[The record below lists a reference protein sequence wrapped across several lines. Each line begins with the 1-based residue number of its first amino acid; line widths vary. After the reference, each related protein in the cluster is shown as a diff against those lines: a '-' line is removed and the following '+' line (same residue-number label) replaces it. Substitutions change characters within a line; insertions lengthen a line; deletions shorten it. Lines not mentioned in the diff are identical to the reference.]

1 MAIKI
6 NGNTVIDNN
15 QNFSTT
21 GNITM
26 GNGNVV
32 LGTTLDQLQVNFNT
46 VVVANAVGT
55 SYAVGNIDVSA
66 NITGG
71 NLKSEGFV
79 SAAGN
84 IYGLNI
90 LSSGNLALDNTDM
103 VTSNVNLNIG
113 TQQAGGNIRIGNVL
127 PGSIELGGNTT
138 NATIKLG
145 STTSTVNIPGNVTS
159 TGNIATGNT
168 NSISIG
174 SLTITDDA
182 IRSTEH
188 NITIGSPGNI
198 GNVIIGGNLTVN
210 GNTTTFNSNVV
221 STNDLTYNLANNA
234 TTSSQANGGGI
245 EVGPVGSPFLTWLYD
260 NTSNA
265 WVSSGNISAT
275 GNITGNLVSVS
286 GNITAAGNISGSRIL
301 GNAQQLGNVGQSF
314 AVTNVNSADYI
325 FNGVANDPTIN
336 LIRGQTYYFNMNCGN
351 THPLW
356 IKTAPTLGT
365 GNAYTSGVTNNGV
378 FSGTITFQVPWDAPN
393 LLYYQCQIHSGM
405 GGLLQIVDGTML
417 QNGNSTVTVYTNG
430 NVATTVAGTSNVVVV
445 SNAGEFVTGAISAS
459 GNVSGGNLNVT
470 GNIVDSGALT
480 ISTGSNGNITLA
492 PNGTGVV
499 VTNTDIRNGQSTGV
513 GNIGASGAT
522 FNTIFAKATSA
533 QYADLAEKY
542 TADAEYAPGTVL
554 VFGGTAEVT
563 VNAEDGDTKVAG
575 VVSTN
580 PSYIMNSEL
589 NSEHVSTVA
598 LTGRVPTMIVGPVRK
613 GDMMVAAGLG
623 RARAETDPRVGSVIG
638 KALEDFDGSEG
649 TIEVVV
655 GRF

>member
-6 NGNTVIDNN
+6 NGNTVIDDS
-15 QNFSTT
+15 QNFTST
-21 GNITM
+21 GN
-26 GNGNVV
+26 
-32 LGTTLDQLQVNFNT
+32 
-46 VVVANAVGT
+46 
-55 SYAVGNIDVSA
+55 VSA
-66 NITGG
+66 TGNITGG
-71 NLKSEGFV
+71 NINGTVSGNISAAGVIGGVQYKDASGFLASSANAFYDVGNLALYGHKVMCGVGGIGTTESLLSIGNATPIDIHIGGSATTVEIGNAASITTFNGNV

-84 IYGLNI
+84 I
-90 LSSGNLALDNTDM
+90 T
-103 VTSNVNLNIG
+103 
-113 TQQAGGNIRIGNVL
+113 L
-127 PGSIELGGNTT
+127 PDTRSIN
-138 NATIKLG
+138 
-145 STTSTVNIPGNVTS
+145 
-159 TGNIATGNT
+159 
-168 NSISIG
+168 IG
-174 SLTITDDA
+174 SLTISDDT

-210 GNTTTFNSNVV
+210 GNTTTINSNVV

-234 TTSSQANGGGI
+234 TTSSQANGGGV
-245 EVGPVGSPFLTWLYD
+245 EVGPVGNPYITWLYD
-260 NTSNA
+260 NTSNV
-265 WVSSGNISAT
+265 WVSSGGINANSTITGNILSAT
-275 GNITGNLVSVS
+275 GNIIAT
-286 GNITAAGNISGSRIL
+286 GNISGSRIL

-314 AVTNVNSADYI
+314 RVTNVNSADYI

-336 LIRGQTYYFNMNCGN
+336 LIRGQTYYFNMSVGS

-365 GNAYTSGVTNNGV
+365 GDAYNTGVTNNGV

-393 LLYYQCQIHSGM
+393 LLYYQCQLHAGM

-417 QNGNSTVTVYTNG
+417 QNGNSTVIVYNNG
-430 NVATTVAGTSNVVVV
+430 DVATTVGGTSNVAVL
-445 SNAGEFVTGAISAS
+445 STTGLTL
-459 GNVSGGNLNVT
+459 GGNLTIT
-470 GNIVDSGALT
+470 GNIVDTGALG

-499 VTNTDIRNGQSTGV
+499 VTNTDIRNGQSNGV
-513 GNIGASGAT
+513 GNIGASGAA

-542 TADAEYAPGTVL
+542 TADAAYAPGTVV

-563 VNAEDGDTKVAG
+563 VNAADGDTKVAG

-589 NSEHVSTVA
+589 ESEHVATVA
-598 LTGRVPTMIVGPVRK
+598 LTGRVPTMVVGSVKK
-613 GDMMVAAGLG
+613 GDLMVAAGLG
-623 RARAETDPRVGSVIG
+623 RARAEADPKVGSVIG
-638 KALEDFDGSEG
+638 KALEDSEG
-649 TIEVVV
+649 DATIEVVV